1 MGTWGGKIGFA
12 VALVVASTSFLPILD
27 LVLGDCVFEQGCG
40 TYEPVG
46 FAAAALCSLGIAAAA
61 GLAVR
66 ALVNR
71 LMLN

>member
-1 MGTWGGKIGFA
+1 MGTWGGKIGFT
-12 VALVVASTSFLPILD
+12 VALAIAPTSFLPILD

-40 TYEPVG
+40 TYEPAG
-46 FAAAALCSLGIAAAA
+46 FAVAALFSLGIAAVA

-66 ALVNR
+66 TLVNR